1 MHFAFCT
8 TFKGERHCVKR
19 GGFLLPSKCVAGN
32 NMDELFLWSPV
43 GQMHFLCLSNGW
55 ITKSFL
61 SGKKCVSEHIIK
73 EGGSVVVW
81 RRKRGPGW
89 LAVWWAC
96 CCCSL
101 CSAAFS
107 PLCSAV
113 PLAAAAAECQTVHYW
128 WCQGGPSPPPSPGKQ
143 HDRRPKSGAYL
154 RGRGGGGTSTLQPT
168 SKLLELQQ
176 WQRVRPGLVGGGG
189 TRLRGGTAL
198 RCHSPRQLMSMLD
211 LFKSK
216 IWFKFDEFK
225 LDLNIS

>member
-32 NMDELFLWSPV
+32 NMDVFAFCWSNANSKTT
-43 GQMHFLCLSNGW
+43 QWMSCEKL
-55 ITKSFL
+55 L

-113 PLAAAAAECQTVHYW
+113 PLAAAAAEWQTVHYW

-154 RGRGGGGTSTLQPT
+154 RGRGGGGTSTLHLPPNCWRSQQ
-168 SKLLELQQ
+168 QQ
-176 WQRVRPGLVGGGG
+176 WQRVRPGLVGGG
-189 TRLRGGTAL
+189 RHASKRGHCTQMPLPEATHVHV
-198 RCHSPRQLMSMLD
+198 RFIQ
-211 LFKSK
+211 
-216 IWFKFDEFK
+216 I
-225 LDLNIS
+225 